1 MNFFGMVFIVSL
13 TGAIIGVKKTW
24 WGGLAGLFIAPFWVY
39 FNTSFDSILLT
50 SSILFLCIMGLVY
63 GFMSSIIFSG
73 LKGGENNIGQTFGI
87 GFGAHHP
94 AGILLSDKEI
104 KTLNDKNIKREVVF
118 SY

>member
-24 WGGLAGLFIAPFWVY
+24 WGGISGLFFAPFWVY
-39 FNTSFDSILLT
+39 SNTSLDAILLA
-50 SSILFLCIMGLVY
+50 SSILFLCILGSVY
-63 GFMSSIIFSG
+63 GFMSSTVLSG
-73 LKGGENNIGQTFGI
+73 LKGGENNTGQTFGI

-94 AGILLSDKEI
+94 AGILLSDEEI
-104 KTLNDKNIKREVVF
+104 KSLNDKNIKREVVF

>member
-1 MNFFGMVFIVSL
+1 
-13 TGAIIGVKKTW
+13 
-24 WGGLAGLFIAPFWVY
+24 
-39 FNTSFDSILLT
+39 
-50 SSILFLCIMGLVY
+50 
-63 GFMSSIIFSG
+63 MSSIIFSG
-73 LKGGENNIGQTFGI
+73 LKGGEKNIGQTFGI